1 MTRQQI
7 HKRLNLLLWLWVPIP
22 AIWLLYTAVT
32 GAIGPDPAKQL
43 VDGLGLWALRYL
55 LACLAMTPLR
65 QWTGLSDWIAFRRT
79 LGLAAF
85 LYVVLHLLAY
95 LVFLFELRWA
105 ALAGEVAKRPYV
117 LVGLLAFIG
126 LTPLAITSTRAWQRR
141 LGRRWKRLHQ
151 LIYPISIAALLH
163 MVWVKKLGLV
173 QVWPYAVILLVLLLA
188 RLPLKRLLAKYDDRG
203 LTEFWK

>member
-1 MTRQQI
+1 MSRQQLD
-7 HKRLNLLLWLWVPIP
+7 KRLNQLLWLWVPLP
-22 AIWLLYTAVT
+22 AVWLFYTAVT
-32 GAIGPDPAKQL
+32 GSIGPDPAKRL
-43 VDGLGLWALRYL
+43 VDGLGLWALQLL

-65 QWTGLSDWIAFRRT
+65 QWTKMPDWIVFRRT

-85 LYVVLHLLAY
+85 FYVTLHLLAY

-117 LVGLLAFIG
+117 LVGLVAFLG
-126 LTPLAITSTRAWQRR
+126 LVPLAITSTRAWQRR

-151 LIYPISIAALLH
+151 LIYPFSIAALLH
-163 MVWVKKLGLV
+163 MVWVQKLGLV

-188 RLPLKRLLAKYDDRG
+188 RLPWQRLLAKNDDRG
-203 LTEFWK
+203 LTGFWK